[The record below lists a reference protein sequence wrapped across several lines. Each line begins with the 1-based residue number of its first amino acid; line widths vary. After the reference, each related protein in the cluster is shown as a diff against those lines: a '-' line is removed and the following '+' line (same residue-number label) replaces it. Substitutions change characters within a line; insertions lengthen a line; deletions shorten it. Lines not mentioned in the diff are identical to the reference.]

1 MTPTHKATTFPG
13 VGIKTGQPMTLPGVG
28 ISSAAKQGSAEE
40 RVSRV
45 APFSEPNY
53 CRSCYSTFRFLV
65 GWGAI
70 AGLTWLVAG
79 NAALHQAAQPEPK
92 PPSAKLPYKEQPAP
106 PSQGLNN
113 TEQRRGDL
121 ALAARQILH
130 QYCRECHGGAKQQGR
145 LVISHAESLLRQDLP
160 VPWVKPGEP
169 SASQIVHFLEEGSM
183 PPGNR
188 PRPTPEEVRLLREWI
203 AAGAPAF
210 PATFDEEYILAT
222 LARDLAQR
230 GRDAPYGRY
239 VSLAHCVSQQWGT
252 MGNNSLRSLESALR
266 RHLHQCGLKELVPI
280 DPPATIFRLDIRA
293 VHWHSRELFLRLQ
306 QGAPAGVYPLSPY
319 DLLLLEYPLAEN
331 AEGASRWPSALQD
344 YLQAARLIRPVPYL
358 RGDWLSAALASSSP
372 LAEELR
378 SLTTLG
384 QSLEQQGW
392 PPAGREKEA
401 PCGPVPR
408 PFHSLPFPAP
418 SASPPSK
425 QPMTAWYRP
434 ATSPANLP
442 KGWQAELISPQG
454 QTMPRVRKGEPFR
467 LRLQVPQDV
476 HFTLLMIWCTGHI
489 EIVETNRGG
498 FLKAGEHILTPREAE
513 AFRIVDILT
522 GEKETRE
529 FFLLLASPQPQP
541 PHTHRRRPPAA
552 SPPCE
557 LQRRFP
563 IERFLLETQ
572 GRSAP
577 LESLL
582 VPIPLSE

>member
-1 MTPTHKATTFPG
+1 MPTAGKPKTFSDGG
-13 VGIKTGQPMTLPGVG
+13 VNGPAKRASAGDRDSRAALSPRPKGCRCWY
-28 ISSAAKQGSAEE
+28 SS
-40 RVSRV
+40 
-45 APFSEPNY
+45 
-53 CRSCYSTFRFLV
+53 FRLIV
-65 GWGAI
+65 GWGAA

-79 NAALHQAAQPEPK
+79 NAEFHQAVQAEPQSSSTK
-92 PPSAKLPYKEQPAP
+92 FPPAEQPAP
-106 PSQGLNN
+106 PSQGPIN

-121 ALAARQILH
+121 ALAARHILH
-130 QYCRECHGGAKQQGR
+130 QYCRECHGGAKKQGR

-188 PRPTPEEVRLLREWI
+188 PRPKPEEVRLLREWI

-210 PATFDEEYILAT
+210 PAAFDEDYILTT
-222 LARDLAQR
+222 LVRDLAQR

-239 VSLAHCVSQQWGT
+239 VSLAHCVPPQLGSPT
-252 MGNNSLRSLESALR
+252 LRSLESELR
-266 RHLHQCGLKELVPI
+266 RHLQQCGLQELVPI
-280 DPPATIFRLDIRA
+280 DPPATVFRFDIREA
-293 VHWHSRELFLRLQ
+293 HWHSRELFLRLQ

-319 DLLLLEYPLAEN
+319 DLLLLEYPFAEN
-331 AEGASRWPSALQD
+331 AEGASRWPSAIQD

-358 RGDWLSAALASSSP
+358 RGDWLSAYLASSSP

-378 SLTTLG
+378 NLTALAE
-384 QSLEQQGW
+384 SLERQGW

-408 PFHSLPFPAP
+408 PFHTLPLPA
-418 SASPPSK
+418 SALPPGR
-425 QPMTAWYRP
+425 QPVTAWYRS
-434 ATSPANLP
+434 AASPANLP
-442 KGWQAELISPQG
+442 KGWQAELISSQG
-454 QTMPRVRKGEPFR
+454 QPLRRVRKGEPFR
-467 LRLQVPQDV
+467 LRLQAPQDV

-489 EIVETNRGG
+489 ETVETNRGG
-498 FLKAGEHILTPREAE
+498 FLKRGEHILTPREAE

-529 FFLLLASPQPQP
+529 FFLLLASPQPLP
-541 PHTHRRRPPAA
+541 ALTLVRSRHAA
-552 SPPCE
+552 SPRCE

-563 IERFLLETQ
+563 IERFLLETPDWP
-572 GRSAP
+572 AP

-582 VPIPLSE
+582 IPIPLSE